1 MSATEWIGL
10 ISTTVSTAVA
20 LVSLAFASKAN
31 REAKKSNAIAEEA
44 NNYAKE
50 ANRLAKDA
58 NETSRRALAVTEDD
72 TAYNWEVQFDRKTEL
87 VTITNDCAWPVKS
100 LEIVARFQ
108 DQTVG
113 ESSSSNVAAF
123 GEVSF
128 SLTPIVIE
136 HLKKKK
142 EASAIVTLSG
152 KRSQLAY
159 MQADVTFYLSWC
171 TETGVP
177 RHDEITKTIG

>member
-10 ISTTVSTAVA
+10 ISSTVSTAVA

-72 TAYNWEVQFDRKTEL
+72 TAYNWQVQFDRKTEL
-87 VTITNDCAWPVKS
+87 VTITNDCAWPVNK
-100 LEIVARFQ
+100 LKIVARFQ

-123 GEVSF
+123 GEVTMPLDSVV
-128 SLTPIVIE
+128 SKHIAEMEQWIMGMG
-136 HLKKKK
+136 H
-142 EASAIVTLSG
+142 G
-152 KRSQLAY
+152 GAY
-159 MQADVTFYLSWC
+159 LGPAGTVVTFYFSWY

-177 RHDEITKTIG
+177 RTTTREEWIS

>member
-10 ISTTVSTAVA
+10 ISSTVSTAVA

-50 ANRLAKDA
+50 ANRLAENA

-72 TAYNWEVQFDRKTEL
+72 TTYNWKIQFDRKTKL
-87 VTITNDCAWPVKS
+87 VTITNDCAWPVKN
-100 LEIVARFQ
+100 LEIWARFQ

-113 ESSSSNVAAF
+113 KLPSSNVAAF
-123 GEVSF
+123 DKVTF
-128 SLTPIVIE
+128 SLSTVVIE
-136 HLKKKK
+136 HLEKKRPSAGIGSGY
-142 EASAIVTLSG
+142 EAIQYYSPE
-152 KRSQLAY
+152 K
-159 MQADVTFYLSWC
+159 ADVTFSLSWR
-171 TETGVP
+171 TEAGVL
-177 RHDEITKTIG
+177 RHDEITETIG

>member
-1 MSATEWIGL
+1 MSVTEWIGL
-10 ISTTVSTAVA
+10 ISSAVSTAVA

-50 ANRLAKDA
+50 ANHLAKDA

-72 TAYNWEVQFDRKTEL
+72 TAYNWQVQFDRKTEL
-87 VTITNDCAWPVKS
+87 VTITNDCAWPVKN

-113 ESSSSNVAAF
+113 EPPSSNVAAF

-128 SLTPIVIE
+128 SLAPIVIE

-142 EASAIVTLSG
+142 EVSAIVTFSER
-152 KRSQLAY
+152 KSQFDY

-177 RHDEITKTIG
+177 RHDGITKTIG

>member
-10 ISTTVSTAVA
+10 VSSAGSTVVA
-20 LVSLAFASKAN
+20 LVSLTFAYKAN

-50 ANRLAKDA
+50 ANHLAKDA

-87 VTITNDCAWPVKS
+87 VTITNDCAWPVKK
-100 LEIVARFQ
+100 LKIVARFQ

-113 ESSSSNVAAF
+113 ESFADDLARF
-123 GEVSF
+123 AKVSF
-128 SLTPIVIE
+128 SLTSVVTE
-136 HLKKKK
+136 HLKKKR
-142 EASAIVTLSG
+142 EVSAILTLSER
-152 KRSQLAY
+152 KSYFAPK
-159 MQADVTFYLSWC
+159 QADVIFYLSWH
-171 TETGVP
+171 TETGVL
-177 RHDEITKTIG
+177 RHKEITKTIG

>member
-10 ISTTVSTAVA
+10 ISSTVSTAVA

-123 GEVSF
+123 GEVTMPLDSVV
-128 SLTPIVIE
+128 SKHIAEIE
-136 HLKKKK
+136 QWRMTAGHGGVFL
-142 EASAIVTLSG
+142 EPASAG
-152 KRSQLAY
+152 
-159 MQADVTFYLSWC
+159 VTFYFSWY

-177 RHDEITKTIG
+177 RTTTREEWIS

>member
-1 MSATEWIGL
+1 MSSTEWIGL
-10 ISTTVSTAVA
+10 ISSAVSTAVA
-20 LVSLAFASKAN
+20 LVSIVFASK
-31 REAKKSNAIAEEA
+31 
-44 NNYAKE
+44 

-72 TAYNWEVQFDRKTEL
+72 TAYNWQVQFDRKTEL
-87 VTITNDCAWPVKS
+87 VTITNDCAWPVKK
-100 LEIVARFQ
+100 LKIVARFQ

-113 ESSSSNVAAF
+113 EAPSSDVAAF

-128 SLTPIVIE
+128 SLTSIVIE

-142 EASAIVTLSG
+142 EVFAIVTSSG
-152 KRSQLAY
+152 RTSQLAY

-177 RHDEITKTIG
+177 RHDGITKTIG

>member
-10 ISTTVSTAVA
+10 ISSAVSTAVA
-20 LVSLAFASKAN
+20 LVSIVFASK
-31 REAKKSNAIAEEA
+31 
-44 NNYAKE
+44 

-72 TAYNWEVQFDRKTEL
+72 TAYNWQVQFDRKTEL
-87 VTITNDCAWPVKS
+87 VTITNDCAWPIEN

-113 ESSSSNVAAF
+113 KLPSSNVTAF
-123 GEVSF
+123 GKVTF
-128 SLTPIVIE
+128 SLSTVVIE
-136 HLKKKK
+136 HLGKKRPSVGI
-142 EASAIVTLSG
+142 ASGYKVTQYYSPE
-152 KRSQLAY
+152 
-159 MQADVTFYLSWC
+159 QADVTFYLSWC

-177 RHDEITKTIG
+177 RHDGITKTIG